1 MNMKLLNSNI
11 FTNIKFFLRRT
22 LSTVTLFLAI
32 HGHSEAFAQPEPLC
46 DSVTIRE
53 IHKNYRSQVKKSRK
67 EFKAIGPEKSR
78 YNRKLYRTLVK
89 VEKERFKEERNSLA
103 NSVGKG
109 PIPIFTACL
118 WSLWQPYPRRGL
130 LDKGAFPLS
139 RQIVLPLPYPTSR
152 THIHW

>member
-1 MNMKLLNSNI
+1 MKLLNSNI

-22 LSTVTLFLAI
+22 LSMVTLILAI

-53 IHKNYRSQVKKSRK
+53 IHKNYRSQVKRSRK

-89 VEKERFKEERNSLA
+89 GEKERFKEERNSLLVQA
-103 NSVGKG
+103 IERDYLNNLTSYRSSWSNFIPSYSKIQLAGGIGTVSAG
-109 PIPIFTACL
+109 P
-118 WSLWQPYPRRGL
+118 G
-130 LDKGAFPLS
+130 
-139 RQIVLPLPYPTSR
+139 
-152 THIHW
+152 